1 LGFVFDRFDWAD
13 FAAGIGL
20 ALAAALLT
28 SRLVNAPG
36 DQALASI
43 AEANRFFVR
52 DWFNPL
58 EARVRAGLHRHRH
71 DSERGIREALL
82 RRPAGCRSRQGV
94 HPIGAIAGRHS

>member
-1 LGFVFDRFDWAD
+1 MGFVFDRFDWAD

-58 EARVRAGLHRHRH
+58 EA
-71 DSERGIREALL
+71 
-82 RRPAGCRSRQGV
+82 
-94 HPIGAIAGRHS
+94 